1 MRLGEQ
7 LRQARER
14 QGLTLSQ
21 VAIETRILQQSII
34 ALEEGA
40 YDLLPSDVVV
50 KGFIRN
56 YAHFLGL
63 PVDEMI
69 ELYRRERGTSVP
81 IQVVPATTMATSRSY
96 VLPNFLGVF
105 LVTIMLVGL
114 TYVVLSAVGRI
125 GNPQV
130 ANQSNSAAAVQP
142 VDTPTPL
149 PEVTTLS
156 DEANLAIATDF
167 SPLLETQ
174 APTSAP
180 TTLSEADDSRPTRQP
195 TRQPLSTPERAAGFV
210 DAATPQAQPTRESPI
225 MVELSIE
232 PGNADCWMRVRVD
245 DTTVYERIMRAGERE
260 TFLAQRLVEIR
271 AGNPTAVKVSV
282 NGSTPEPLGNVS
294 GQPINWSWP
303 PM

>member
-81 IQVVPATTMATSRSY
+81 IQVVPATTLATSRSY

-130 ANQSNSAAAVQP
+130 ANQPAPAAANQP
-142 VDTPTPL
+142 ATPTPL
-149 PEVTTLS
+149 PEETTISLDAHS
-156 DEANLAIATDF
+156 AIATDF
-167 SPLLETQ
+167 RPLVATF
-174 APTSAP
+174 APTSPPANEQDIASAP
-180 TTLSEADDSRPTRQP
+180 TNLPT
-195 TRQPLSTPERAAGFV
+195 STPDQAAGFV
-210 DAATPQAQPTRESPI
+210 PNSTPPAQPTREAPI

-232 PGNADCWMRVRVD
+232 PGNADCWMRVQVD

-271 AGNPTAVKVSV
+271 AGNPTTVNVSV
-282 NGSTPEPLGNVS
+282 NGSTPEPLGKVS